1 MYKDLNQLLVEMRE
15 IHEQVEEFF
24 DSARERFRYTL
35 EDGRVRFS
43 HEMQELHRRYRV
55 SSLRYLMDADLSS
68 VMTAPVIYSMVVP
81 LAITDLSFTLF
92 QHIRFRAYGVPRVL
106 RNDYLVIDRH
116 RLLYL
121 NSIEKVNCVYCGYG
135 NGVIAYAREI
145 IARAEQ
151 YWCPIRHA
159 RRVRGA
165 HERYPRFFDY
175 GDAVSCQSGLAGL
188 RRSLRDEGNDSND
201 DTQAAGRPPD
211 PVRSEGADRMAG

>member
-1 MYKDLNQLLVEMRE
+1 MCKDLNQLLLEMRE

-35 EDGRVRFS
+35 KDRRVRFS
-43 HEMQELHRRYRV
+43 HEMQELHRRNRV

-92 QHIRFRAYGVPRVL
+92 QHIRFRAYGV
-106 RNDYLVIDRH
+106 
-116 RLLYL
+116 
-121 NSIEKVNCVYCGYG
+121 
-135 NGVIAYAREI
+135 IAYAREI
-145 IARAEQ
+145 MARAEQ
-151 YWCPIRHA
+151 CWCPIRHA

-188 RRSLRDEGNDSND
+188 RRSLRDEGNESND

-211 PVRSEGADRMAG
+211 LVRSEGADRMAG

>member
-1 MYKDLNQLLVEMRE
+1 
-15 IHEQVEEFF
+15 
-24 DSARERFRYTL
+24 
-35 EDGRVRFS
+35 
-43 HEMQELHRRYRV
+43 
-55 SSLRYLMDADLSS
+55 
-68 VMTAPVIYSMVVP
+68 MVVP

-92 QHIRFRAYGVPRVL
+92 QHICFRACGVPRVL

-121 NSIEKVNCVYCGYG
+121 NSIEKVNRVYCGYG

-145 IARAEQ
+145 MARAEQ
-151 YWCPIRHA
+151 CWCPIRHA

-175 GDAVSCQSGLAGL
+175 GDAVSCQSGLASL

-201 DTQAAGRPPD
+201 DTQATGRPPD
-211 PVRSEGADRMAG
+211 LVRSEGADRMAG

>member
-15 IHEQVEEFF
+15 IHEQVAKFF

-35 EDGRVRFS
+35 EDGRVRVS

-106 RNDYLVIDRH
+106 RNDYLVIVRH

-145 IARAEQ
+145 
-151 YWCPIRHA
+151 
-159 RRVRGA
+159 
-165 HERYPRFFDY
+165 
-175 GDAVSCQSGLAGL
+175 
-188 RRSLRDEGNDSND
+188 
-201 DTQAAGRPPD
+201 
-211 PVRSEGADRMAG
+211 